1 MMPLG
6 QRQRQTTGDIVKFM
20 TRGKL
25 HLGTRP
31 KQWDVRPMTTDEAL
45 VPFDEKYTISD
56 TKWNYLGI
64 SCKGG
69 KINGVLMNT
78 EMFLIGIVSVWNK
91 LSMYSTNFSKIK
103 WQTFKNSVQKA
114 PKCLTYETGPSCLQK
129 SRRCRL
135 GGTWLLTFPLQPIL
149 WQIQADDLSC
159 RGQFWGP
166 PQPKA
171 QRKHCTTPLFPSEF
185 LQQQRRWRRI
195 CRPPPRGWSRSWST
209 RQPLAAQCFSVSRD

>member
-1 MMPLG
+1 MLPSSKRRQWGNGKKQGTTWWCHLV
-6 QRQRQTTGDIVKFM
+6 RDSQRQTTSDIVKFM

-45 VPFDEKYTISD
+45 VPFDEKYTIWD
-56 TKWNYLGI
+56 TKWNNLGV
-64 SCKGG
+64 SCKGE

-114 PKCLTYETGPSCLQK
+114 PKILAKCLYLWDRS
-129 SRRCRL
+129 
-135 GGTWLLTFPLQPIL
+135 LL
-149 WQIQADDLSC
+149 S
-159 RGQFWGP
+159 
-166 PQPKA
+166 
-171 QRKHCTTPLFPSEF
+171 SEV
-185 LQQQRRWRRI
+185 
-195 CRPPPRGWSRSWST
+195 T
-209 RQPLAAQCFSVSRD
+209 